1 MPTIAGKTMG
11 FVGYGH
17 IAKRTARL
25 AAALGLRL
33 VALRRHPNKETQSAG
48 APADPSQPVLAATYG
63 QAEALSEFYPQ
74 CDFIVCSLPLTAETR
89 GAVSA
94 ACFHAMKPSCVFI
107 SLGRGAAVDEAAL
120 FNALTSG
127 QIMAAACD
135 VFATEPLPADS
146 PLWDCENL
154 LLTAHNADLT
164 EDYFS
169 LAVATWRENLDC
181 WTAGLPF
188 ATLVDKASGY

>member
-1 MPTIAGKTMG
+1 
-11 FVGYGH
+11 
-17 IAKRTARL
+17 
-25 AAALGLRL
+25 
-33 VALRRHPNKETQSAG
+33 
-48 APADPSQPVLAATYG
+48 
-63 QAEALSEFYPQ
+63 
-74 CDFIVCSLPLTAETR
+74 
-89 GAVSA
+89 
-94 ACFHAMKPSCVFI
+94 MKPSCVFI

-164 EDYFS
+164 EDCKLGSCPVWNCASKPTHWAFS
-169 LAVATWRENLDC
+169 DAMIEMSGAPSARVRRFLARRRHMA
-181 WTAGLPF
+181 
-188 ATLVDKASGY
+188 